1 MKEQFYIRPFPSLPV
16 VLTTTVTLAQRGPAT
31 LEVEENRK
39 YENKKT
45 REQELDQESDQE
57 NKKTRRKTRTRPRK
71 RPRKKEKTFFLS
83 FDHFLGRVLFCC
95 CCLVFLLSC
104 FLL

>member
-1 MKEQFYIRPFPSLPV
+1 MKEQFYTRPFPSLPV

-45 REQELDQESDQE
+45 REQELDQESEQE
-57 NKKTRRKTRTRPRK
+57 NKKTRTRPRK
-71 RPRKKEKTFFLS
+71 RPRKKEKTFFFL
-83 FDHFLGRVLFCC
+83 DHFLG
-95 CCLVFLLSC
+95 
-104 FLL
+104 